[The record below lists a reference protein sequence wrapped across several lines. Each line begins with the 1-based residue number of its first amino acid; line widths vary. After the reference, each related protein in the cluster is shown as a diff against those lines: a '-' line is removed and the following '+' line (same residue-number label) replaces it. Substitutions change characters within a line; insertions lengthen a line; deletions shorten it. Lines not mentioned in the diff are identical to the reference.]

1 MNTNSQIM
9 KTAKLNDYRS
19 PLTEVMT
26 VVSEGLMC
34 TSTRNGIYS
43 ENPEDEI
50 NYGWED

>member
-1 MNTNSQIM
+1 MNTKSQIM
-9 KTAKLNDYRS
+9 KKAKLNDYRS

-43 ENPEDEI
+43 EDPEDEKL
-50 NYGWED
+50 YGWED